1 MLMLVLGI
9 ETSCDETAAAV
20 LKDGD
25 KLLSNIINT
34 QIEVHSEYGGIVPEL
49 AGRSH
54 IERIHRVV
62 RDAVKKADV
71 QLGDIDLISVTMG
84 PGLIGSLLVGLN
96 TAKGLSYGL
105 NIPMVGV
112 NHLEGHLLAIFL
124 QKKVEF
130 PFIALI
136 VSGGHT
142 DLYKVSDFGQYK
154 LLGRTRDDAAGESF
168 DKVGKM
174 LGLPYPGGPAI
185 EKLARNGNGKAHK
198 FPRAYL
204 EKGSL
209 DFSFSGL
216 KTSVRT
222 FLSQRE
228 QDSKITLTNEDI
240 SAGFQD
246 AVIEVLVNKLIE
258 ACRQEK
264 LQRIVVTG
272 GVAANGTLRE
282 AVKKE
287 AEACGF
293 ESYFPDP
300 VFCTDNAAMIACA
313 GYYKFTRNNKPL
325 ADFKKLDAKSS
336 LLVD

>member
-1 MLMLVLGI
+1 MLVLGL

-25 KLLSNIINT
+25 TLLSNVIHE
-34 QIEVHSEYGGIVPEL
+34 QIGIHSKYGGIVPEL

-54 IERIHRVV
+54 IDRVHRVIEEAV
-62 RDAVKKADV
+62 QKAGAQLRD
-71 QLGDIDLISVTMG
+71 LDLIAVTMG

-105 NIPMVGV
+105 NTPMIGV

-124 QKKVEF
+124 QKKMQF

-142 DLYKVSDFGQYK
+142 DMYRASDFGQYK

-185 EKLARNGNGKAHK
+185 EKLAQNGNGKAHK

-222 FLSQRE
+222 FLKQRE
-228 QDSKITLTNEDI
+228 QDNRITLTDEDI

-246 AVIEVLVNKLIE
+246 AVIDVLVDKLIS
-258 ACRQEK
+258 ACKKEK
-264 LQRIVVTG
+264 ISRIVVTG
-272 GVAANGTLRE
+272 GVAANGALRE
-282 AVKKE
+282 AVRNTAQSYRLE
-287 AEACGF
+287 A
-293 ESYFPDP
+293 SFPDQI
-300 VFCTDNAAMIACA
+300 FCTDNAAMIACA
-313 GYYKFTRNNKPL
+313 GYHKFVRDKNL
-325 ADFKKLDAKSS
+325 SADLKALDAKAN
-336 LLVD
+336 LPLE

>member
-1 MLMLVLGI
+1 MLVLGL

-25 KLLSNIINT
+25 TLLSNVIND
-34 QIEVHSEYGGIVPEL
+34 QIGIHSKYGGIVPEL

-54 IERIHRVV
+54 IDRVHRVIEE
-62 RDAVKKADV
+62 AVKEAGV
-71 QLGDIDLISVTMG
+71 QLRDLDLIAVTMG

-105 NIPMVGV
+105 NTPMIGV

-124 QKKVEF
+124 QKKIQF
-130 PFIALI
+130 PFVALI

-142 DLYKVSDFGQYK
+142 DLYRASDFGQYK

-185 EKLARNGNGKAHK
+185 ERLARKGNGKAHK

-216 KTSVRT
+216 KTSVRI
-222 FLSQRE
+222 FLQQRE
-228 QDSKITLTNEDI
+228 QGNRITLTDEDI

-246 AVIEVLVNKLIE
+246 AVIDVLVDKLIS
-258 ACRQEK
+258 ACKKEK
-264 LQRIVVTG
+264 ISRIVVTG
-272 GVAANGTLRE
+272 GVAANGALRE
-282 AVKKE
+282 AVRN
-287 AEACGF
+287 AAQSHGF
-293 ESYFPDP
+293 EASFPDRI
-300 VFCTDNAAMIACA
+300 FCTDNAAMIACA
-313 GYYKFTRNNKPL
+313 GYHKFVRQKSL
-325 ADFKKLDAKSS
+325 SADFKALDAKAN
-336 LLVD
+336 LPLE

>member
-1 MLMLVLGI
+1 MLVLGI

>member
-1 MLMLVLGI
+1 MLVLGL

-25 KLLSNIINT
+25 TLLSNIIND
-34 QIEVHSEYGGIVPEL
+34 QIDIHSEYGGIVPEL

-54 IERIHRVV
+54 NERVHRVILE
-62 RDAVKKADV
+62 AVKEAGVTLK
-71 QLGDIDLISVTMG
+71 DIDLIAVTMG

-105 NIPMVGV
+105 KTPMIGV
-112 NHLEGHLLAIFL
+112 NHLEGHILAIFL
-124 QKKVEF
+124 QKKIEF
-130 PFIALI
+130 PFIGLV

-142 DLYKVSDFGQYK
+142 DLYRVSDFGQYK

-222 FLSQRE
+222 FLNQRE
-228 QDSKITLTNEDI
+228 QDNRITLTDEDI
-240 SAGFQD
+240 SACFQD
-246 AVIEVLVNKLIE
+246 AVLDVLVDKLIS
-258 ACRQEK
+258 ACKGEK
-264 LQRIVVTG
+264 LSRVVVTG
-272 GVAANGTLRE
+272 GVASNGALRE

-287 AEACGF
+287 AQCWGIEA
-293 ESYFPDP
+293 YFPDP

-313 GYYKFTRNNKPL
+313 GYYKFIGDQSSST
-325 ADFKKLDAKSS
+325 DFKELDAKAS
-336 LLVD
+336 LSIE